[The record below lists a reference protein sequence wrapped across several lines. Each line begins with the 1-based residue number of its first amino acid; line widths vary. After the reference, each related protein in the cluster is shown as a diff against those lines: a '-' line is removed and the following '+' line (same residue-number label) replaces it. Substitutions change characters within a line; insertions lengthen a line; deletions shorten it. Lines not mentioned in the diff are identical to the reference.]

1 MHVVLFLFF
10 LLVHPTLP
18 RRGHNHVT
26 KSKSFPIPFVVVAE
40 IWRGSGGRERDREL
54 CVLCTCMCR
63 NEGKIKALVSS
74 PSLPPFPLS
83 LVVSGLCWV
92 CWGLLPLV
100 GWLADV
106 EVLAGSDTNQLIPL
120 PPPHH
125 HPTTTTT
132 TIYPH
137 PTLSHTQPWG
147 GTLPPQPYQEAEGL
161 HPATWLFQGHLA
173 VQMEPHEEENNL
185 PTITPWTHR
194 AGDEGGDGVL
204 MFNIGQS
211 GDILKLVNRLQREE
225 KYFNERLV
233 RK

>member
-1 MHVVLFLFF
+1 MRPVYVYVPKRGEDQSSCFLSVF
-10 LLVHPTLP
+10 
-18 RRGHNHVT
+18 
-26 KSKSFPIPFVVVAE
+26 A
-40 IWRGSGGRERDREL
+40 
-54 CVLCTCMCR
+54 
-63 NEGKIKALVSS
+63 
-74 PSLPPFPLS
+74 PFPPLSGCFRTLLS
-83 LVVSGLCWV
+83 LLGVI
-92 CWGLLPLV
+92 
-100 GWLADV
+100 ADV

-125 HPTTTTT
+125 HPTTTT

-194 AGDEGGDGVL
+194 AGDEGGVGVL